1 MFYTKVIVCTQLGR
15 DTTVFY
21 VSSPFLSCVRVCD
34 PLRPNLQMAHE
45 LRALKSWASDYGLVA
60 RAASHGDALPRPKP
74 FRTPGQNGQT
84 VPTQRALLQWLKA
97 CLATPIA
104 SLLEP
109 ETTWM
114 FMAFKCFSMV
124 ALSRCFV
131 GRSAT
136 LYSPFSLHR
145 RSRLSATHC

>member
-1 MFYTKVIVCTQLGR
+1 MHHMLRYHVERISFPLEPKGLTRITSVTYILHKGDCVHATREGH

-21 VSSPFLSCVRVCD
+21 VSTPLLSCVRVCH
-34 PLRPNLQMAHE
+34 PLRPNIQMAHE
-45 LRALKSWASDYGLVA
+45 LHALKSWASDYGLVA

-114 FMAFKCFSMV
+114 FMASGF
-124 ALSRCFV
+124 
-131 GRSAT
+131 G
-136 LYSPFSLHR
+136 
-145 RSRLSATHC
+145 